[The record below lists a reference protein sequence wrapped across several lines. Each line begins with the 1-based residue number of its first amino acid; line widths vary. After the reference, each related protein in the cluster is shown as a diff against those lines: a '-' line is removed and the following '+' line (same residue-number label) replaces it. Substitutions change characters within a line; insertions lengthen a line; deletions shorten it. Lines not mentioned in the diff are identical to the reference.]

1 MTDRTET
8 ANQGEYI
15 MESRLKKSLNAS
27 GRQDRSNG
35 ESSHEAP
42 QEKFISTQERKK
54 MWSEEWTQSAL
65 PKLPEIDGWHL
76 CWLSTTN
83 SYDSIDKRIRLGYV
97 PVKSEELPGDYA
109 DYRVKS
115 GEHVGYIS
123 CNEMLLFKLP
133 MEIFQEVM
141 IHMHHDKPREE
152 ADKIK
157 VQLESL
163 QGRDSHGRSLVSVE
177 GEGMGSIDQQPTKLP
192 VFSG

>member
-1 MTDRTET
+1 
-8 ANQGEYI
+8 
-15 MESRLKKSLNAS
+15 MESRLKKSLNAG

-35 ESSHEAP
+35 EASRQAP
-42 QEKFISTQERKK
+42 EEKFISSQERKK

-65 PKLPEIDGWHL
+65 PKTPEVDGWHL

-97 PVKSEELPGDYA
+97 PVKSEELPGYE

-133 MEIFQEVM
+133 MDIFQDYMTE
-141 IHMHHDKPREE
+141 MHHDRPRDE
-152 ADKIK
+152 ADKVR

-163 QGRDSHGRSLVSVE
+163 QGQRDSNGRSLVNVE
-177 GEGMGSIDQQPTKLP
+177 GEGLGSLDNQPSKMP

>member
-1 MTDRTET
+1 
-8 ANQGEYI
+8 
-15 MESRLKKSLNAS
+15 MESRLKKSLNAG

-35 ESSHEAP
+35 EASRQAP
-42 QEKFISTQERKK
+42 EEKFITSQERKK
-54 MWSEEWTQSAL
+54 MWSDEWTQSAL
-65 PKLPEIDGWHL
+65 PKLPNMDGWHL

-97 PVKSEELPGDYA
+97 PVKSEELPGYE

-133 MEIFQEVM
+133 MDVFQDYM
-141 IHMHHDKPREE
+141 IEMHHDRPRDE
-152 ADKIK
+152 AEKVR

-163 QGRDSHGRSLVSVE
+163 QGQRDSNGKSLVNVE
-177 GEGMGSIDQQPTKLP
+177 GEGLGNLDNQPSKTP